1 MADDDRGALDARAY
15 GRAASGDERTAAQRE
30 WLERRA
36 ALREAAERTAALSGS
51 VADPSVSEAQDP
63 PGLSE
68 RADAPSDLDSAP
80 IEVSRRRFSR
90 GVVAGVAALAL
101 LVGAG
106 VGVGAVLALSA
117 HGYFLAGQNEAAVD
131 NPATESGSTSD
142 LLPATGDPAE
152 TSRLAAG
159 DAAVGSDS
167 LQTTLEAA
175 DALLARR
182 ATAADKYPLSFD
194 ANDVFETKSTRL
206 VTAAGTSAEVFVA
219 RAAQPDGG
227 FCLLISGRVR
237 SAQDSSASASCATR
251 SDFAQGGLTYMTD
264 DYTISW
270 FGGQVSVT
278 VGSK

>member
-51 VADPSVSEAQDP
+51 VADPSVSEAQGP
-63 PGLSE
+63 PGSSE

-106 VGVGAVLALSA
+106 VGAGAVLTFGSDSVATNDDSA
-117 HGYFLAGQNEAAVD
+117 TG
-131 NPATESGSTSD
+131 SGSTSD

-167 LQTTLEAA
+167 LQTNLEAA

-182 ATAADKYPLSFD
+182 ATAADNYPISFD

-206 VTAAGTSAEVFVA
+206 VTAAGTSADVFVA

>member
-36 ALREAAERTAALSGS
+36 ARREAAERTAALSGS

-63 PGLSE
+63 PGPSD

-106 VGVGAVLALSA
+106 VGAGAVLTFGSGSA
-117 HGYFLAGQNEAAVD
+117 ATND
-131 NPATESGSTSD
+131 DSATESGSTSD

-206 VTAAGTSAEVFVA
+206 VTAAGTSADVFVA

>member
-36 ALREAAERTAALSGS
+36 ARREAAERTARLSAS
-51 VADPSVSEAQDP
+51 VADPSVLEAQDP
-63 PGLSE
+63 MGLSD
-68 RADAPSDLDSAP
+68 RADAPSDPDSAP
-80 IEVSRRRFSR
+80 VEVSRRRFSR

-106 VGVGAVLALSA
+106 VGVGAALMFGNGSA
-117 HGYFLAGQNEAAVD
+117 AINND
-131 NPATESGSTSD
+131 SATESGSTSD

-194 ANDVFETKSTRL
+194 ANDVFETTSTRL
-206 VTAAGTSAEVFVA
+206 VTAAGTSADVFVA

-251 SDFAQGGLTYMTD
+251 SDFAQGGLTYMTH

-278 VGSK
+278 VGPQ

>member
-36 ALREAAERTAALSGS
+36 ARREAAERTAALSGS

-63 PGLSE
+63 TGPSE

-80 IEVSRRRFSR
+80 VEVSRRRFSR

-101 LVGAG
+101 LVG
-106 VGVGAVLALSA
+106 VGVGASAVLTFGSDSA
-117 HGYFLAGQNEAAVD
+117 ATND
-131 NPATESGSTSD
+131 DSATESGSTSD